1 MYEINRDRAVALTE
15 ESLNAFLLD
24 YNLNITT
31 TTWRLE
37 KIDYQV
43 IYTLKEKNDKFVLRI
58 ILFQEKD
65 GLLQVAYYD
74 EFKKNYVNL
83 SWREYDTLMQLE
95 YYLFIYK
102 HLERK

>member
-24 YNLNITT
+24 YNLDITT
-31 TTWRLE
+31 TRLYLE

-43 IYTLKEKNDKFVLRI
+43 ICELKEKNGKLVLRLN
-58 ILFQEKD
+58 LFQEKS

-74 EFKKNYVNL
+74 EFKKSYVNL